1 MSTVAIDAITAGSV
15 YPSVVTDRS
24 GRVHV
29 VYYPGGGTLR
39 YATCASLCIAA
50 SSWQVATIDTGL
62 GYAQSDYR
70 TSIGVDATGRV
81 HVAYLDGVS
90 GASSID
96 LTMYATCAQRCG
108 SAAHWSRVPIDSDG
122 AEPVLAAAASG
133 SVSLFFKSTGW
144 AYATCASGCDT
155 LLNWH
160 RATVDTGGLK
170 DWTSIALDPAGG
182 AHVAYLRM
190 EFWAQLRYG
199 ACVTACD
206 NAAAWQTTAL
216 PESVDFHSNPVL
228 AAGSDG
234 RLHLALNG
242 STYATCASVCTNAA
256 SWRVLSVDSTSF
268 PVYAALAVSGDR
280 VALAHSDLYDG
291 GLRLATC
298 SGNCVVRRSWTTQLV
313 DPASAVGLGAVAID
327 GSGTIRVVYVA
338 NGRLIYA
345 E

>member
-108 SAAHWSRVPIDSDG
+108 SAANWSRVPIDSDG

-242 STYATCASVCTNAA
+242 STYATCASACTSADWRTRIFTTAA
-256 SWRVLSVDSTSF
+256 CDS
-268 PVYAALAVSGDR
+268 PRALATASSAGPGRRTWSIPREQSGWVRSQSTAAEEFESCMWLTADSCMPNR
-280 VALAHSDLYDG
+280 LLPASPPRFHDVGVALM
-291 GLRLATC
+291 R
-298 SGNCVVRRSWTTQLV
+298 
-313 DPASAVGLGAVAID
+313 
-327 GSGTIRVVYVA
+327 
-338 NGRLIYA
+338 
-345 E
+345 